1 MASEQINI
9 TVPEDSEAQRLDKY
23 LSQQPEIKTRSRAE
37 HLLDAG
43 LVYVNGK
50 VAKSSYKV
58 KPHDQIS
65 ITLPTVPT
73 SEPLQKLDL
82 DLDIVF
88 EDSDLIVVNKPA
100 GLVVH
105 PAAGHQND
113 TLVNA
118 LMNHTDDLSMK
129 FGDDRPGIVHRIDK
143 ETSGLLVIAKNDL
156 AHAELAVQFKDRTIH
171 RIYEAVVLGNFS
183 PSEGKITSYLARH
196 PTDRKRYASVKEK
209 PKGLLN
215 SSRPEDLSTQ
225 GKLAITNFK
234 LLLHKNNLSLVQLKL
249 ETGRTHQIRVHLS
262 EKGFPILGDNTY
274 GASHKLRILKPDLA
288 AEAKTFNRFFL
299 HAKTLGFI
307 HPTTKKELY
316 FERPWPQTE
325 IDFIKKWI
333 SNDYK

>member
-1 MASEQINI
+1 MASEKIDIFVTEN
-9 TVPEDSEAQRLDKY
+9 SEAQRIDKY
-23 LSQQPEIKTRSRAE
+23 LSQHPDIKTRSRAE

-43 LVYVNGK
+43 CVLVNGK
-50 VAKSSYKV
+50 IVKSSYKV
-58 KPHDQIS
+58 KPQDHIS
-65 ITLPTVPT
+65 VILFTESI
-73 SEPLQKLDL
+73 SEPLKKLDL

-88 EDSDLIVVNKPA
+88 EDSDIIVVNKPA

-105 PAAGHQND
+105 PAAGHQHD

-129 FGDDRPGIVHRIDK
+129 FSEDRPGIVHRIDK

-171 RIYEAVVLGNFS
+171 RFYEAVVLGNFS

-196 PTDRKRYASVKEK
+196 PTDRKRYASVKEM
-209 PKGLLN
+209 PKKNLI
-215 SSRPEDLSTQ
+215 LSAADNIPQQ

-234 LLLHKNNLSLVQLKL
+234 LLLQKNNLSLLQLKL

-274 GASHKLRILKPDLA
+274 GASHKLRLLRPDLS
-288 AEAKTFNRFFL
+288 AETKNFNRFFL

-307 HPTTKKELY
+307 HPKSKQELY

-325 IDFIKKWI
+325 IEFIKKWI